1 MASNSTHHE
10 PSTVTPP
17 KLPITPPVHTPP
29 AAETL
34 TGTAGDDRL
43 IAHGG
48 DDSLSGGDGKDLLY
62 GSNGNDTLDGGAG
75 NDTVAGGD
83 GADSLNGGDGNDLL
97 LGGWGADTLVGG
109 AGNDTLAGGIG
120 GNVLTGGAGNDTFFV
135 EPRPGADGAAGLDH
149 ITDFTHGEDQLAFG
163 DHLLL
168 TDGKYATGTA
178 ASYADALTLAKSQ
191 MAAGTFDMTAIQ
203 VGGDVIVFAD
213 THHHD
218 AVDAAVVLVGKT
230 LADLSAATPV

>member
-1 MASNSTHHE
+1 MA
-10 PSTVTPP
+10 V
-17 KLPITPPVHTPP
+17 
-29 AAETL
+29 
-34 TGTAGDDRL
+34 DMC
-43 IAHGG
+43 
-48 DDSLSGGDGKDLLY
+48 
-62 GSNGNDTLDGGAG
+62 
-75 NDTVAGGD
+75 
-83 GADSLNGGDGNDLL
+83 
-97 LGGWGADTLVGG
+97 
-109 AGNDTLAGGIG
+109 
-120 GNVLTGGAGNDTFFV
+120 
-135 EPRPGADGAAGLDH
+135 GADGAAGLDH

>member
-1 MASNSTHHE
+1 MRGSANCAN
-10 PSTVTPP
+10 
-17 KLPITPPVHTPP
+17 PP
-29 AAETL
+29 ARRHRARSAPPCSVSRGPRAFGAE
-34 TGTAGDDRL
+34 
-43 IAHGG
+43 
-48 DDSLSGGDGKDLLY
+48 
-62 GSNGNDTLDGGAG
+62 
-75 NDTVAGGD
+75 
-83 GADSLNGGDGNDLL
+83 
-97 LGGWGADTLVGG
+97 
-109 AGNDTLAGGIG
+109 
-120 GNVLTGGAGNDTFFV
+120 
-135 EPRPGADGAAGLDH
+135 GAAGLDH

>member
-109 AGNDTLAGGIG
+109 AGSDLLYGGAGGDTFLFANIGEVSSDRIGDFSRVEHDKISLAGLDANTNTAADDAFTFIGAAAFSHTAGELRFDVGG
-120 GNVLTGGAGNDTFFV
+120 GNVT
-135 EPRPGADGAAGLDH
+135 
-149 ITDFTHGEDQLAFG
+149 IMG
-163 DHLLL
+163 D
-168 TDGKYATGTA
+168 TDGNGV
-178 ASYADALTLAKSQ
+178 ADFQIIILGGVNAQ
-191 MAAGTFDMTAIQ
+191 AGDF
-203 VGGDVIVFAD
+203 
-213 THHHD
+213 
-218 AVDAAVVLVGKT
+218 VL
-230 LADLSAATPV
+230 